1 MFSFLR
7 TSRSLWKSRRSQNPD
22 LRFYR
27 VTFAPY
33 LSLRRWG
40 RPIVAVGLAGGFIY
54 YNSDMLEKSFSKGPF
69 YIPLWFASSTAAPLY
84 EVDGPEH
91 QDYTSLMKDVQR
103 RVDAE
108 GVILHA
114 VRDRIMASSLN
125 MGQWEGFASPFWMTF
140 RLAAPGVTWS
150 RKNLAISFSGIEIV
164 DRPVSSRNIMRFNCI
179 VYPRAAALTMQA
191 TFGSMYSSI
200 QQAVWPGELAPT
212 PRPKPNPLRKPDP
225 PKKEQ
230 QRIDVPLLPSG
241 AIMAIHEAAEKGAST
256 MFKELARD
264 YQKNVPPPPRGWIV
278 ADGTIRLVGTELAL
292 ILDFRVAF
300 NPKNFDQHF
309 VYELN
314 PRHHSP
320 RGSMSLHTFD
330 KPGLP
335 PTWPPPKQKQP
346 QKQPQ
351 QQQRKISER
360 EQPPP
365 PPQSPPETE
374 PLQKPAVSVETP
386 AAPPEQQQQQPQGG
400 PQGGPRPQQAEQEV
414 PRKR

>member
-7 TSRSLWKSRRSQNPD
+7 TSRSLWKSRRSQNPN

-33 LSLRRWG
+33 LSLQRWG
-40 RPIVAVGLAGGFIY
+40 RPIVAVGMAGGFIY
-54 YNSDMLEKSFSKGPF
+54 YNSEMLEKSFSKGPF

-91 QDYTSLMKDVQR
+91 KDYTNLMKDTPR

-108 GVILHA
+108 GVVLQA
-114 VRDRIMASSLN
+114 VKKRVMASPLN

-140 RLAAPGVTWS
+140 RLSAPGVTWS
-150 RKNLAISFSGIEIV
+150 RKNLAISFSGIELV
-164 DRPVSSRNIMRFNCI
+164 DRPVSSRNVMRFNCM
-179 VYPRAAALTMQA
+179 VYPRAAAVTMQA
-191 TFGSMYSSI
+191 TFSSMYNSI
-200 QQAVWPGELAPT
+200 RQVVWPNELGP
-212 PRPKPNPLRKPDP
+212 PPKPNPLRKPES
-225 PKKEQ
+225 PKSKDQ
-230 QRIDVPLLPSG
+230 QMLDVPLLPSG
-241 AIMAIHEAAEKGAST
+241 AIMAIHEAAEKGAEI
-256 MFKELARD
+256 MFKELSRD
-264 YQKNVPPPPRGWIV
+264 YRENVPPPPRGWIV
-278 ADGTIRLVGTELAL
+278 ADGTIRIVGTELAV

-300 NPKNFDQHF
+300 NPKNFDQCF

-314 PRHHSP
+314 PRHHCP
-320 RGSMSLHTFD
+320 RAGMNVHTFE

-335 PTWPPPKQKQP
+335 PPRPPPKQKQT
-346 QKQPQ
+346 QKQSQKQ
-351 QQQRKISER
+351 QQQRQIP
-360 EQPPP
+360 EQEQPP

-386 AAPPEQQQQQPQGG
+386 TVPPEQQQQQPQA
-400 PQGGPRPQQAEQEV
+400 GPRPQQAEQEV

>member
-1 MFSFLR
+1 MLSFLR

-33 LSLRRWG
+33 LSFRRWG
-40 RPIVAVGLAGGFIY
+40 RPVVAVGMAAGFVY
-54 YNSDMLEKSFSKGPF
+54 YNSEMLEKSFSKGPF
-69 YIPLWFASSTAAPLY
+69 YIPLWFASSTPAPLY
-84 EVDGPEH
+84 EVGGPEH
-91 QDYTSLMKDVQR
+91 KDYTDLMRDAQR

-108 GVILHA
+108 DVVLHA
-114 VRDRIMASSLN
+114 VKKRIMASSLN

-150 RKNLAISFSGIEIV
+150 RKNLAISFSGIELV
-164 DRPVSSRNIMRFNCI
+164 DQPVSSRNVMRFNRM
-179 VYPRAAALTMQA
+179 VYPRAAALTMQT
-191 TFGSMYSSI
+191 TFGSMYNSI
-200 QQAVWPGELAPT
+200 RQAVWPGEAT
-212 PRPKPNPLRKPDP
+212 PPPKPNPLVKPDP

-230 QRIDVPLLPSG
+230 QRLDVPLLPSG

-256 MFKELARD
+256 MFKEMTRD
-264 YQKNVPPPPRGWIV
+264 YQKNAPPPPRGWIV
-278 ADGTIRLVGTELAL
+278 ADGTVRLVGTELVL

-300 NPKNFDQHF
+300 NPKNFDQHY
-309 VYELN
+309 VYEMN

-320 RGSMSLHTFD
+320 RLGVNIHTFE

-335 PTWPPPKQKQP
+335 PPPKAPPKQKQP
-346 QKQPQ
+346 QKR
-351 QQQRKISER
+351 QRQIAER

-365 PPQSPPETE
+365 PQPPPETE
-374 PLQKPAVSVETP
+374 PLQKPAVSVEAP
-386 AAPPEQQQQQPQGG
+386 AVPPEQQQQPS
-400 PQGGPRPQQAEQEV
+400 QGGPRPQQAEQEV